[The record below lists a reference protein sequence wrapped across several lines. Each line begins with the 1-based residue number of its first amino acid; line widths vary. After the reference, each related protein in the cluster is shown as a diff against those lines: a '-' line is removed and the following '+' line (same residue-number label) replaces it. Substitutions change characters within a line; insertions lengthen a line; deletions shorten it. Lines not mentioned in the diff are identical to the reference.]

1 MDTNRAKM
9 VPSTMSSA
17 QENRSFVAQET
28 SDDSEDEKPIAASR
42 LVRTQVLSIRGS
54 HANSDDS
61 KGEKPMV
68 TARQLVKPSQDS
80 EDDDDKPLS
89 SRLLLTPKSKYEKRK
104 RLLDHRANSSPKR
117 PKVSHACSSTSTLK
131 IKEEKDDDLIQIS
144 QRIKEPTLLTEK
156 KAMRPK
162 WFETFDPEQE
172 EVATIYAVMKDTDYV
187 QKNHV
192 IRRLDGCDFTPI
204 YEWCMKEKQDR
215 KQMSREEKKAAGA
228 EKKKQEEK
236 YAWAFVDGEKERV
249 GSFKVEPPGLFRGR
263 GDDVTIN
270 IGQDAPVPECPV
282 PGERWKEVRH
292 DDTVT
297 WLALWTDPINPK
309 KFKYVFLGESSSL
322 KIESDQKKYEN
333 ARRMLKDYIGKIRAD
348 YSRDFTS
355 KDCAK
360 RQIAVATYLID
371 KLALKGG
378 NEKGEEEADTVGCC
392 TLKFNFLGKDSI
404 RYQNNVEVEVP
415 VYKEIR
421 QFQAGKRGGDHLFD
435 KLDAS
440 RLNAHLKQQMP
451 GLTAKVFRTYN
462 ASITLDDLLNKEIKD
477 KADLSEKVAVY
488 NHANKEVAI
497 ICNHQRTISKSHEE
511 QMSKLMEK
519 TGGLRDNLKELKTTL
534 ERAKRGKPQP
544 LTDADG
550 KKRKRNL
557 TPDELEKK
565 IAQKTADIGNME
577 MGMRTKEDLK
587 TVALGTSKLNYLDP
601 RITVA
606 WCKRNQVPIER
617 MFNTTQLRKFAWAMT
632 VDPDF
637 RF

>member
-1 MDTNRAKM
+1 MEILVHNGVIFPPPYEPHGVKM
-9 VPSTMSSA
+9 MY
-17 QENRSFVAQET
+17 EG
-28 SDDSEDEKPIAASR
+28 KP
-42 LVRTQVLSIRGS
+42 VDLS
-54 HANSDDS
+54 
-61 KGEKPMV
+61 
-68 TARQLVKPSQDS
+68 
-80 EDDDDKPLS
+80 
-89 SRLLLTPKSKYEKRK
+89 
-104 RLLDHRANSSPKR
+104 
-117 PKVSHACSSTSTLK
+117 
-131 IKEEKDDDLIQIS
+131 
-144 QRIKEPTLLTEK
+144 
-156 KAMRPK
+156 
-162 WFETFDPEQE
+162 PEQE
-172 EVATIYAVMKDTDYV
+172 EVTIIYAVMKDTDYV
-187 QKNHV
+187 QKKQTFRNNFWNDWRKWLGENHV

-228 EKKKQEEK
+228 EKKKREEK

-263 GDDVTIN
+263 GEHPKSGKVKRRILPSDVSIN

-282 PGERWKEVRH
+282 PCERWKEVRH

-297 WLALWTDPINPK
+297 WLAFWTDPINPN
-309 KFKYVFLGESSSL
+309 KFRYLSLGESSSL

-333 ARRMLKDYIGKIRAD
+333 ARMLKDYIGKIRAD
-348 YSRDFTS
+348 YRDFTS
-355 KDCAK
+355 KDCVK

-371 KLALKGG
+371 KLALRAG

-392 TLKFNFLGKDSI
+392 TLKVEHVKAIGPNSMEFNFLGKDSI
-404 RYQNNVEVEVP
+404 RYQNTVEVEVP

-477 KADLSEKVAVY
+477 EADLSEKVAVY

-519 TGGLRDNLKELKTTL
+519 IGGVRDNLKELKTKL

-544 LTDADG
+544 PTDADG
-550 KKRKRNL
+550 KKQRG
-557 TPDELEKK
+557 
-565 IAQKTADIGNME
+565 I
-577 MGMRTKEDLK
+577 
-587 TVALGTSKLNYLDP
+587 
-601 RITVA
+601 
-606 WCKRNQVPIER
+606 
-617 MFNTTQLRKFAWAMT
+617 
-632 VDPDF
+632 
-637 RF
+637 

>member
-1 MDTNRAKM
+1 M
-9 VPSTMSSA
+9 VPSAMSSA

-42 LVRTQVLSIRGS
+42 LV
-54 HANSDDS
+54 
-61 KGEKPMV
+61 K
-68 TARQLVKPSQDS
+68 QLVKPSQDS
-80 EDDDDKPLS
+80 EEEEDDDDKPLS

-104 RLLDHRANSSPKR
+104 RPLDRMANSSRKR

-131 IKEEKDDDLIQIS
+131 ITEEKDDDEDDDLIPIS
-144 QRIKEPTLLTEK
+144 QRFKEPTLLTEK
-156 KAMRPK
+156 KAMKVGSSSTRKPIKKGQNGLKLSSCPK
-162 WFETFDPEQE
+162 STNVLPSSNDGQKKWKTLVHNGVMFPPPYEPHGVKMMYEGKPVDLSPEQE
-172 EVATIYAVMKDTDYV
+172 EVATMYAVMKDTDYV
-187 QKNHV
+187 QKKQTFRNNFWNDWRKLLGENHV

-204 YEWCMKEKQDR
+204 YEWCMKEKENR

-236 YAWAFVDGEKERV
+236 YAWAFVDGEKEIV
-249 GSFKVEPPGLFRGR
+249 GRFRVEPPGLFRGR
-263 GDDVTIN
+263 GEHPKSGKVKRRILPSDVTIN

-297 WLALWTDPINPK
+297 WLAFWTDPINPK
-309 KFKYVFLGESSSL
+309 KFK
-322 KIESDQKKYEN
+322 
-333 ARRMLKDYIGKIRAD
+333 AD

-371 KLALKGG
+371 KLALRAG

-392 TLKFNFLGKDSI
+392 TLKVEHVKAIAPNSLEFNFLGKDSI
-404 RYQNNVEVEVP
+404 RYQNTVEVEVP

-421 QFQAGKRGGDHLFD
+421 QFQAGKRGGDDLFD

-519 TGGLRDNLKELKTTL
+519 IGGLRDNLKELKTEL
-534 ERAKRGKPQP
+534 KRAKGGKSQP

-550 KKRKRNL
+550 KK
-557 TPDELEKK
+557 
-565 IAQKTADIGNME
+565 
-577 MGMRTKEDLK
+577 
-587 TVALGTSKLNYLDP
+587 
-601 RITVA
+601 
-606 WCKRNQVPIER
+606 
-617 MFNTTQLRKFAWAMT
+617 
-632 VDPDF
+632 
-637 RF
+637 